1 MLQKDARIG
10 ELAFNK
16 ADRSLWGIR
25 HLNGLCTI
33 VRMETPYTEW
43 TRVVTF
49 PYGTVA
55 YDLDVS
61 PDGTKIVAA
70 FGEIDGKMDVR
81 VFPAEA
87 LLKGDT
93 TAERRF
99 DFGQSVP
106 SSFVFSPDGR
116 FVYGTSY
123 LTGVSNV
130 FRYEI
135 ATGETEA
142 VSNTETGFFR
152 PIPLGD
158 DQLVVFRFTGQ
169 GLVPTRITGTPI
181 KDAAPIT
188 FPGRAAGGGKAGGAL
203 LDCRRA
209 RGHPLGDAAE
219 ERWRVPLAGG
229 LKSESFYPIL
239 QGYKDS
245 AAVGMRWNLSDRLQ
259 LNRLSL
265 SASYSPDTGLPTSER
280 VHLRAHYQRY
290 DWRAEALLN
299 DADFYDLFGP
309 TKTSRKGYGVERRA
323 QVGAALRRPAAHGA
337 RRRRRLL
344 G

>member
-16 ADRSLWGIR
+16 ADRTLWGIR

-33 VRMETPYTEW
+33 VSMQAPYTEW

-55 YDLDVS
+55 YDLDLS
-61 PDGTKIVAA
+61 PDGTRVVAA

-81 VFPAEA
+81 VFAAET
-87 LLKGDT
+87 LLKGET
-93 TAERRF
+93 TADKRF
-99 DFGQSVP
+99 DFGPSVP

-169 GLVPTRITGTPI
+169 RTRPGAHHRHA
-181 KDAAPIT
+181 DQGHRAHHVS
-188 FPGRAAGGGKAGGAL
+188 GRAARRGKAVVRSWIAGSPADIPWETMPKKDGVY
-203 LDCRRA
+203 R
-209 RGHPLGDAAE
+209 
-219 ERWRVPLAGG
+219 LAG
-229 LKSESFYPIL
+229 
-239 QGYKDS
+239 
-245 AAVGMRWNLSDRLQ
+245 
-259 LNRLSL
+259 
-265 SASYSPDTGLPTSER
+265 
-280 VHLRAHYQRY
+280 
-290 DWRAEALLN
+290 
-299 DADFYDLFGP
+299 
-309 TKTSRKGYGVERRA
+309 
-323 QVGAALRRPAAHGA
+323 RRP
-337 RRRRRLL
+337 RRGR
-344 G
+344 